1 MLKTDFFLIR
11 NWFFKS
17 TRPNLSS
24 ARAFLKAHKF
34 YSLSKMPPK
43 PKTEPKTPVPSSPA
57 NWKPAAAAINAK
69 LEEWDISNADLCS
82 VYEDWTPGQ
91 RSTLPT
97 LAIKGRKEPKYHPG
111 TFLEIGG
118 KENIEFLN
126 KIRNNPDAL
135 KKFLDDLKA
144 DLQVKLGVDLPKQP
158 PPPQPSLADQG
169 FTLIQQQP
177 TFTSSPMEG
186 GGGCLLPQQQQ
197 PSFPEQQLLF
207 YQQQQLLLQKL
218 LSPQP
223 SLSPSDLSL
232 LLSLHFGNT

>member
-1 MLKTDFFLIR
+1 MLKTDFFFLR

-43 PKTEPKTPVPSSPA
+43 SKTMASPP
-57 NWKPAAAAINAK
+57 NWKPAATAISAALN
-69 LEEWDISNADLCS
+69 EWGISDAELCS

-91 RSTLPT
+91 LSTLPT
-97 LAIKGRKEPKYHPG
+97 LAIKGRKEPKYHPR
-111 TFLEIGG
+111 TWIEIGG
-118 KENIEFLN
+118 KENITFLN
-126 KIRNNPDAL
+126 VIRNNPEAL
-135 KKFLDDLKA
+135 KQFLVDLKA
-144 DLQVKLGVDLPKQP
+144 DLEEKLHVMLPKQP
-158 PPPQPSLADQG
+158 PPPPPSLADQG
-169 FTLIQQQP
+169 FTVPKQQP

-197 PSFPEQQLLF
+197 PSFTEQQLLF
-207 YQQQQLLLQKL
+207 YQQQQLLLQQL

-223 SLSPSDLSL
+223 SLSPSDLPL
-232 LLSLHFGNT
+232 VLSLYFGNP